1 MRSRT
6 ASGLAARTRRCCL
19 RDTKNRCLVFGLR
32 KNQTATQRPKT
43 KDQRPNMKIL
53 VLMKQVAN
61 KDAILRINK
70 ESTWIEEADLSFEV
84 NESDGYA
91 LEEALRIRE
100 KVGGE
105 VVVCSMGPQRAKSV
119 IKDAL
124 ARGADRAI
132 HVVGDNISHL
142 SPFAAASVLADAVRD
157 EQADLIMT
165 GLQSDDYGN
174 GQTGVILAELL
185 GLPHATIVIE
195 IDATGEQLR
204 VKRELESGWYQ
215 WYTMPKPA
223 LLTIQ
228 SGISQIRYATLR
240 GIMAAK
246 KKEIKEVT
254 AAADIASQPSH
265 QQIEKIYLPQ
275 KTKQTQLLG
284 GGDAK
289 KGAVELAEKLRSE
302 ARVI

>member
-1 MRSRT
+1 
-6 ASGLAARTRRCCL
+6 
-19 RDTKNRCLVFGLR
+19 
-32 KNQTATQRPKT
+32 
-43 KDQRPNMKIL
+43 MKII

-61 KDAILRINK
+61 KDAVLRISGDEK
-70 ESTWIEEADLSFEV
+70 WINETDIAQQT

-91 LEEALRIRE
+91 LEEALRMKE
-100 KVGGE
+100 AKGEGE
-105 VVVCSMGPQRAKSV
+105 VIVCSLGPQSAKTV

-132 HVVGDNISHL
+132 HVVAENANKL
-142 SPFAAASVLADAVRD
+142 SPYQIASAIADAIRD
-157 EQADLIMT
+157 EKADLVFT
-165 GLQSDDYGN
+165 GLQSDDASY

-185 GLPHATIVIE
+185 GIPHATIVIE
-195 IDATGEQLR
+195 VDRSNIGDTLR

-215 WYTMPKPA
+215 WFTYKLPA

-228 SGISQIRYATLR
+228 SGISQIRYASLK

-246 KKEIKEVT
+246 KKEIRDVT
-254 AAADIASQPSH
+254 PTISDFASAQTVQKVYMP
-265 QQIEKIYLPQ
+265 L

-289 KGAVELAEKLRSE
+289 KGAAELVEKLRNE
-302 ARVI
+302 VRAI

>member
-1 MRSRT
+1 
-6 ASGLAARTRRCCL
+6 
-19 RDTKNRCLVFGLR
+19 
-32 KNQTATQRPKT
+32 
-43 KDQRPNMKIL
+43 MKIL

-70 ESTWIEEADLSFEV
+70 DSTWIEEADLSFEV
-84 NESDGYA
+84 SESDGYA
-91 LEEALRIRE
+91 LEEGLRIKE

-105 VVVCSMGPQRAKSV
+105 VVVCTMGPQRAKSV

-132 HVVGDNISHL
+132 HVLGDNLTHL
-142 SPFAAASVLADAVRD
+142 SPFAAATVLAEAIGS

-165 GLQSDDYGN
+165 GLQSDDYGY
-174 GQTGVILAELL
+174 GQTGVILAEIL

-195 IDATGEQLR
+195 IDATGEELR

-215 WYTMPKPA
+215 WYTMPTPA

-228 SGISQIRYATLR
+228 SGISQIRYATLK

-246 KKEIKEVT
+246 KKEIKEVVPN
-254 AAADIASQPSH
+254 ADVVGRPSH
-265 QQIEKIYLPQ
+265 QRIEKIYLPQ
-275 KTKQTQLLG
+275 KSKQTQFLG

-289 KGAVELAEKLRSE
+289 KGAVELAEKLRTE